1 MELKQLRHFIVL
13 AEELHFGNAAKRLHM
28 TQPPLSSSI
37 MQLEESL
44 GTRLFDRDSR
54 SVRLTSVGK
63 AFLPEAIRAVSQAK
77 ATEEAGIA
85 LANGKKGHMQIAF
98 TSSMLFRGMPEVLE
112 IFSDKYPHIQI
123 RLLDL
128 TVIEQA
134 ESLRNKQIQAAF
146 SSGQNIPSELS
157 GKQLKND
164 AFVLCTHK
172 SHWAASKSSVHLSEL
187 KEEDFII
194 FSRDITPSGDNHVV
208 SMCLRAGFYPREK
221 AHVRQWITAALMV
234 SKSMGVAITPA
245 SLQRAHLTDVNYIP
259 IEDPDTKTSG
269 YFIWNPEALSPSLTH
284 LIDLIN

>member
-1 MELKQLRHFIVL
+1 
-13 AEELHFGNAAKRLHM
+13 
-28 TQPPLSSSI
+28 
-37 MQLEESL
+37 
-44 GTRLFDRDSR
+44 
-54 SVRLTSVGK
+54 
-63 AFLPEAIRAVSQAK
+63 
-77 ATEEAGIA
+77 
-85 LANGKKGHMQIAF
+85 
-98 TSSMLFRGMPEVLE
+98 MPEVLE
-112 IFSDKYPHIQI
+112 IFNDKYPHIQI

-134 ESLRNKQIQAAF
+134 ESLRNKQIHAAF

-194 FSRDITPSGDNHVV
+194 FSRDITPSGYNHVV

-234 SKSMGVAITPA
+234 SKAMGIAITPA

-259 IEDPDTKTSG
+259 IEDQIRRLLAISFGTPKV
-269 YFIWNPEALSPSLTH
+269 YRH
-284 LIDLIN
+284 H

>member
-1 MELKQLRHFIVL
+1 MELKQLRHFIIL

-44 GTRLFDRDSR
+44 GGRLFDRDSR

-77 ATEEAGIA
+77 ATQDAGIA
-85 LANGKKGHMQIAF
+85 LATGMKGSLKIAF
-98 TSSMLFRGMPEVLE
+98 TSSMIYRGMPEILE
-112 IFSDKYPHIQI
+112 IFSRKYPYIQI
-123 RLLDL
+123 KLLDL
-128 TVIEQA
+128 TVTEQA
-134 ESLRNKQIQAAF
+134 ESLRNKQIHAGF

-157 GKQLKND
+157 GTQLKND
-164 AFVLCTHK
+164 SFVLCIHK
-172 SHWAASKSSVHLSEL
+172 SHWAASKSSVHLSDL

-194 FSRDITPSGDNHVV
+194 FSRDITPSGYNHVV

-221 AHVRQWITAALMV
+221 ANVRQWITAALMV
-234 SKSMGVAITPA
+234 SKAMGIAITPA
-245 SLQRAHLTDVNYIP
+245 SLQRAQLTDVTYIP

-269 YFIWNPEALSPSLTH
+269 YFIWNPDALSPSLTH
-284 LIDLIN
+284 LIDLVN